1 MTATASRLRVLLLLP
16 GSRSDA
22 DAAFATLVGSSDAV
36 DFERLAD
43 CTENGLRE
51 RLARD
56 DVDVLHFVGRGKVK
70 AAAGYA
76 VLELDGSGGGTR
88 TVNARHF
95 ASLLAPHPG
104 LQLVVVQPS
113 SPGERFAGLEAVLL
127 QHGAPAALTTAA
139 MPVRAAAFARRLYAA
154 LAAGAALEEACV
166 AAREALAGEPG
177 QSDSVRLAAA
187 RSGPLAGA
195 RSTNAG
201 AANASTA
208 PAVAAAPAAA
218 AAPPVAAAPT
228 AREQREHE
236 IQRLLA
242 HKRAAGQFDV
252 FMCHNHVDKPAV
264 KVIAN
269 ALKSRGLL
277 PWLDQWELPP
287 GQPWQPLLERQIGN
301 IRAAAVCVGQAGVGP
316 WQEQELYGFL
326 SEFVSRRAPVIPLL
340 LQGAP
345 AKPELPI
352 FLRLMTYVDFGL
364 ADPDPMAQ
372 LEWGITGVR
381 PDG

>member
-16 GSRSDA
+16 GSRSEA
-22 DAAFATLVGSSDAV
+22 DAAFATLAGSSDAV

-43 CTENGLRE
+43 GTENGLRE
-51 RLARD
+51 RLARG

-76 VLELDGSGGGTR
+76 VLELDASGGGTR

-95 ASLLAPHPG
+95 ASLLAPHAA
-104 LQLVVVQPS
+104 LRLVVVQPS
-113 SPGERFAGLEAVLL
+113 SSGEQFAGLEAVLL
-127 QHGAPAALTTAA
+127 QHGAPAALVTAA
-139 MPVRAAAFARRLYAA
+139 MPVRAGSFAKRLYGA
-154 LAAGAALEEACV
+154 LATGATLEEASD
-166 AAREALAGEPG
+166 AGREVLAGEPG
-177 QSDSVRLAAA
+177 QSDSVRLAAS
-187 RSGPLAGA
+187 RSGPLASA
-195 RSTNAG
+195 RPANAG
-201 AANASTA
+201 AAEASANSA
-208 PAVAAAPAAA
+208 PAVAAPQAA
-218 AAPPVAAAPT
+218 AAPPT
-228 AREQREHE
+228 AREQRERE
-236 IQRLLA
+236 IQHVLA
-242 HKRAAGQFDV
+242 QKRAAGQFDV
-252 FMCHNHVDKPAV
+252 FLCHNHVDKPAV

-340 LQGAP
+340 LQNAP

-381 PDG
+381 PEG